1 MKFSEISSSFRCAA
15 LTRFSKAYSIEEQ
28 RCETL
33 RTGDSP
39 RRRGARCHGL
49 RERQTIVRL
58 PLQFG
63 RRAESETVDFDR
75 AAP

>member
-1 MKFSEISSSFRCAA
+1 MKFSEISYSFRCAA

-39 RRRGARCHGL
+39 RRRGALARCFPRRPARGA
-49 RERQTIVRL
+49 
-58 PLQFG
+58 G
-63 RRAESETVDFDR
+63 AAAAARRAPSCLAYMV
-75 AAP
+75 